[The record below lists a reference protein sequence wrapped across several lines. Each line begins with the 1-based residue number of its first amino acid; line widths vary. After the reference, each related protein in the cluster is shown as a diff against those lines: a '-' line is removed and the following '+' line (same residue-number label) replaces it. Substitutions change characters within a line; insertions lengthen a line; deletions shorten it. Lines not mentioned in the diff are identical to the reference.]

1 MLVQM
6 AFRRTE
12 ILTDSGISF
21 HVFALPC
28 TQYFLVS
35 LLSKLHICY
44 SSYYLLNN
52 QALSRGT
59 LSVIKIKETCSKRC
73 FCLHKEKSREKLH
86 HSSQ

>member
-35 LLSKLHICY
+35 LLLNCIFAIAAIIC
-44 SSYYLLNN
+44 
-52 QALSRGT
+52 
-59 LSVIKIKETCSKRC
+59 SVIKHCHEARQVVSD
-73 FCLHKEKSREKLH
+73 
-86 HSSQ
+86 